1 MDETDNTPVQSPEV
15 LAAEAARTAAQQ
27 RLAAARSQFSTPS
40 WIGPSRDGAVA
51 GEAVIPTQLQP
62 DHDDEPE
69 IVVPV
74 VSDNPIPDAAHW
86 SERAKPRILAGV
98 VLLAS
103 LAGVLGFLAWA
114 IISRSVGAI
123 AGLAA
128 CAIVA
133 VIFRGALMG
142 AGVTTVDLK
151 GPVLR
156 IRRGGVLD
164 VVNLADAMHRVE
176 LVGSPDQPTWR
187 LLIETVDGRVI
198 ELGPHQ
204 VDAPE
209 MHRIVTYYRAIAE
222 REKRAREQRFNR

>member
-1 MDETDNTPVQSPEV
+1 MDEMDNTPVQSPEV
-15 LAAEAARTAAQQ
+15 LAAEAARTAAQR
-27 RLAAARSQFSTPS
+27 RLAAERAQFSTPA
-40 WIGPSRDGAVA
+40 WIGPAREGAA
-51 GEAVIPTQLQP
+51 EPVIPAQLLP
-62 DHDDEPE
+62 DHDDDEPE

-74 VSDNPIPDAAHW
+74 VSEHPIPDTAHW
-86 SERAKPRILAGV
+86 AERAKPRMLAGG

-103 LAGVLGFLAWA
+103 LAGVLGFLALTIITQA
-114 IISRSVGAI
+114 IGAI

-128 CAIVA
+128 CAIIA

-142 AGVTTVDLK
+142 EGVTTVDLK

-156 IRRGGVLD
+156 VRRGGVLD
-164 VVNLADAMHRVE
+164 VVNLSDAMHRVE

-187 LLIETVDGRVI
+187 LLMETVDGRVL

-222 REKRAREQRFNR
+222 REKRAREERFNR

>member
-15 LAAEAARTAAQQ
+15 IAAEAARTAAQR
-27 RLAAARSQFSTPS
+27 RLAAERSQFSTPS
-40 WIGPSRDGAVA
+40 WIGPAREGAA
-51 GEAVIPTQLQP
+51 EPVIPAQLLP

-69 IVVPV
+69 IVIPV
-74 VSDNPIPDAAHW
+74 VSEHPIPDVAHW
-86 SERAKPRILAGV
+86 SERAKPRLLAGG
-98 VLLAS
+98 VLVAS
-103 LAGVLGFLAWA
+103 LAGVLGFLALT
-114 IISRSVGAI
+114 IIARSTGAI
-123 AGLAA
+123 AGLVA

-142 AGVTTVDLK
+142 EGVTTVDLK

-156 IRRGGVLD
+156 IRKGGVLD

-187 LLIETVDGRVI
+187 LLIEALDGRVI

-222 REKRAREQRFNR
+222 RDERARERRFNR